1 MGGYLPTKGV
11 KLFGETV
18 LERDAPEDY
27 DRLRKLQVSV
37 RELEEYVT
45 AHELALAKSPDDVS
59 APSRRGIIAEAHG
72 MIKAYRAEIRKL
84 DEEGIYD

>member
-18 LERDAPEDY
+18 LEKDKPEDY
-27 DRLRKLQVSV
+27 DRLRQLQMSV
-37 RELEEYVT
+37 RQLEDYVT
-45 AHELALAKSPDDVS
+45 AHEVALDKKPDDET

-72 MIKAYRAEIRKL
+72 MIRAYRTEIRKL